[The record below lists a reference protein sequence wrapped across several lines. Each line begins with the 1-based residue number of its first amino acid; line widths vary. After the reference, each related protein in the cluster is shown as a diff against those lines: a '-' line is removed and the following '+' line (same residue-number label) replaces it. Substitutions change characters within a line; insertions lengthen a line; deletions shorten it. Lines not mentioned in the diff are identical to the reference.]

1 MVVYVLDNYYLAITF
16 LITLGWQ
23 VIGFIIAYGLQI
35 DTITDF
41 WSAVNFFALSIITLT
56 FGNQYYGRNIAASVL
71 VMVWAVRLGAWQLFR
86 MIKSRLLCM
95 SKVQRLVRLTRN
107 NSQWE
112 ETHASTR
119 CAASPSALPE

>member
-16 LITLGWQ
+16 LITLVWQ

-86 MIKSRLLCM
+86 MIKSESDDRQDARLI
-95 SKVQRLVRLTRN
+95 
-107 NSQWE
+107 
-112 ETHASTR
+112 H
-119 CAASPSALPE
+119 